1 MPHWSFPQMFTL
13 SFHGVAGCPAVTT
26 GEGALWHG
34 VPQTLELWESE
45 TSTSLRSLRSD
56 TLQRI
61 LQDIGLRCFECFDR
75 VLCRCSPIVIGGS
88 IYDGGILRW
97 NFTRD
102 RLRELHLDFF
112 GCRSAFLFS
121 NEIDHLHVSAWV
133 VLSSQRFRQV
143 QALSN
148 RPCLAV
154 HWPRPGIAPESDTSV
169 CFSSEVMRSYHHH
182 LISIYLSNLLCDN
195 LWHFWGFATQL
206 SFSHSSREVP
216 FWISLHALR
225 FIKEQPGDPLG
236 IWCLWCSSNMEACV

>member
-1 MPHWSFPQMFTL
+1 MPHWSFPQMCTL

-61 LQDIGLRCFECFDR
+61 LQDIGWDASSVWQGPLQMQ
-75 VLCRCSPIVIGGS
+75 SIVIGGS

-121 NEIDHLHVSAWV
+121 KRDWSLARFSLGCSIQSA
-133 VLSSQRFRQV
+133 LSSSAGFVQ
-143 QALSN
+143 QALFG
-148 RPCLAV
+148 RALA
-154 HWPRPGIAPESDTSV
+154 PPGIAPESDTSV
-169 CFSSEVMRSYHHH
+169 CFRARSWGHIIIILSLFISQICCAITCDTSEVLPHNSRFPLVSRGVF
-182 LISIYLSNLLCDN
+182 LNLSSC
-195 LWHFWGFATQL
+195 
-206 SFSHSSREVP
+206 V
-216 FWISLHALR
+216 AL
-225 FIKEQPGDPLG
+225 IKEQPGDPWG
-236 IWCLWCSSNMEACV
+236 YDVCWCFSNMEACV